1 MDEIIIPQHV
11 MDRIERR
18 FTSRFAQMLED
29 RRRERPTS
37 FRPRRDADAGPASHT
52 RRQLEEVLRRP
63 AAHDIGADPGSVP
76 DGAH

>member
-1 MDEIIIPQHV
+1 MDEIRLPHHV
-11 MDRIERR
+11 VNRIERR

-37 FRPRRDADAGPASHT
+37 FGLGRDADAGAVFHT
-52 RRQLEEVLRRP
+52 RRQLEEVLRQP
-63 AAHDIGADPGSVP
+63 AAHDIGADHGSVP

>member
-1 MDEIIIPQHV
+1 MDEIVIPQHMV
-11 MDRIERR
+11 DRIERR

-37 FRPRRDADAGPASHT
+37 FGPGRDADAGPVSRT
-52 RRQLEEVLRRP
+52 RRQPEQVLRRP
-63 AAHDIGADPGSVP
+63 AAHEIGADHGSVP